1 MVMKLNL
8 PLKQKLGVA
17 SIFALGF
24 VVVIVSSK
32 SLNIKECAYFLTD
45 TNSYPRYLLA
55 PPRDHAHLHRVDD

>member
-32 SLNIKECAYFLTD
+32 SLSSKEWVYFLTD
-45 TNSYPRYLLA
+45 TNSHSRYLLA